1 MHGTTKDPV
10 KHPVKLAYRHEYF
23 VDREQELKEV
33 LGKARRIA
41 NGKLER
47 RRVIVCRGSRGGGK
61 TWLLKEL
68 ERLAPENGIHP
79 CYQELKREHHVQEL
93 RRALALQPRPLLLL
107 LDVDGATDEMLR
119 EFGNRVLGR
128 LVTDIRVLVV
138 LTERGEG
145 HFWGV
150 PQIDQSSEDLVL
162 NPFEERDDLEALIRK
177 QVPDAIV
184 DLDDVLKLGGG
195 FPWVSYLLVA
205 SRQAGLEPLGRC
217 IDILLEGINGKLRHQ
232 FEALSVLRSFNEDRM
247 APLLKAY
254 SAGFAKREWDHEACR
269 DLARVLVDS
278 TLARY
283 MPDYRAYVI
292 DEPLRQVM
300 VGWLHTFAPELWA
313 KLHQVAYEVYD
324 EFSVYQPQ
332 TRQWQEEKAYHA
344 SCLREAGW
352 PLPSPVLPGSRK
364 EGEENG

>member
-1 MHGTTKDPV
+1 MIRLPPRST
-10 KHPVKLAYRHEYF
+10 
-23 VDREQELKEV
+23 Q
-33 LGKARRIA
+33 
-41 NGKLER
+41 
-47 RRVIVCRGSRGGGK
+47 SRSS
-61 TWLLKEL
+61 
-68 ERLAPENGIHP
+68 AASDV
-79 CYQELKREHHVQEL
+79 YKRQ
-93 RRALALQPRPLLLL
+93 
-107 LDVDGATDEMLR
+107 
-119 EFGNRVLGR
+119 
-128 LVTDIRVLVV
+128 
-138 LTERGEG
+138 
-145 HFWGV
+145 
-150 PQIDQSSEDLVL
+150 
-162 NPFEERDDLEALIRK
+162 DLEALIRK

-184 DLDDVLKLGGG
+184 DLDEVLKMGGG

-254 SAGFAKREWDHEACR
+254 SAEFAKREWNHEACR

-283 MPDYRAYVI
+283 MPEHRAYVI

-324 EFSVYQPQ
+324 EFSIYQPQ
-332 TRQWQEEKAYHA
+332 TRQWQEEKAYHS

-364 EGEENG
+364 EGEENGR